1 MKIFKILFLGIV
13 LVLFNLAYLTA
24 QTLPDTIR
32 VKSSGAEPGGVLKLT
47 YEVRIHT
54 VATGG
59 FLLVVEGLPKGLLST
74 ETGVDLT
81 EGGTAPTDPGTWWY
95 VWTADYGKIAKAN
108 ATDASAIL
116 TLGDESDLLSVDIL
130 GFNVDLFATLGPPMG
145 IPDKSG
151 DVLDVF
157 INVPADMVEDSY
169 TLTLPSDGQLIA
181 KFPVAE
187 GTFVELPV
195 VEIDQ
200 IIIAE
205 IPDDN
210 TLRLDASLTALSG
223 GTLTLPVYIANK
235 DTVDSGSFKL
245 TYPSS
250 ALTFSSVTA
259 GTRAGGMTFSS
270 GVALAGTALSAVGDK
285 VASISFTAGEIPTGG
300 LGDMCTV
307 AFSVAS
313 LGAGATGSVVL
324 SDVVLI
330 DKVGDSL
337 LVAASPQD
345 TTELSFAFADTL
357 AIAVQTGTADKGVPW
372 EGTGIAPIIDG
383 QLHLPIRLKNSVP
396 VQSLIFYVTEGPVD
410 KTGVLSADTLVPVTT
425 LTPTSGWVA
434 TAVDSGS
441 FVKVVAY
448 AATPADGIPAGD
460 NVVLHVVYD
469 ITLAEGEIPGVDDLG
484 IDISFALAGVEVV
497 DNTGSL
503 VGIEKVGAT
512 ATIDWR
518 VPTSGEGVGPG
529 AALPKAF
536 ALAQNHPNP
545 FNPSTTINYQIPED
559 AGNVSFSLNV
569 YDIRGRLVKTL
580 AKGMKG
586 SGFYSAFWDGSDSN
600 GRQVSSGVYFYRFTS
615 SKYSATRKMILLK

>member
-1 MKIFKILFLGIV
+1 
-13 LVLFNLAYLTA
+13 VLFNLAYLAA
-24 QTLPDTIR
+24 QTESDTVSI
-32 VKSSGAEPGGVLKLT
+32 SPGIGQPGGTLDITVDVAINSENVGGLVITFAVPSELDTSAGAWYAFSPGYGEALSQHLETLVSKTDSLIAVALFGLTSFDDLIVLGKIPSKSGELIT
-47 YEVRIHT
+47 FTLNVPEDMEEGSYEI
-54 VATGG
+54 
-59 FLLVVEGLPKGLLST
+59 
-74 ETGVDLT
+74 
-81 EGGTAPTDPGTWWY
+81 
-95 VWTADYGKIAKAN
+95 TADPEAN
-108 ATDASAIL
+108 QITSSVIGETPWSF
-116 TLGDESDLLSVDIL
+116 TLE
-130 GFNVDLFATLGPPMG
+130 LGP
-145 IPDKSG
+145 
-151 DVLDVF
+151 
-157 INVPADMVEDSY
+157 
-169 TLTLPSDGQLIA
+169 
-181 KFPVAE
+181 
-187 GTFVELPV
+187 V
-195 VEIDQ
+195 VIS
-200 IIIAE
+200 I

-210 TLRLDASLTALSG
+210 TLRLDASLTAMSG
-223 GTLTLPVYIANK
+223 GTLSLPVYIANK

-250 ALTFSSVTA
+250 TLTFSSVTA

-285 VASISFTAGEIPTGG
+285 VATISFTGGEIPTGG

-313 LGAGATGSVVL
+313 VGAGVTASVVL
-324 SDVVLI
+324 SDVVLN
-330 DKVGDSL
+330 GGAL
-337 LVAASPQD
+337 TVATSPQATAD
-345 TTELSFAFADTL
+345 LSFAFGDTL

-484 IDISFALAGVEVV
+484 IDISFALAGVQVV

-536 ALAQNHPNP
+536 ALAQNYPNP
-545 FNPSTTINYQIPED
+545 FNPSTTISYQIPED
-559 AGNVSFSLNV
+559 AGNVSFTLNV

>member
-13 LVLFNLAYLTA
+13 LVLFNLAYLAA
-24 QTLPDTIR
+24 QTESDTVSI
-32 VKSSGAEPGGVLKLT
+32 SPGIGQPGGTLDITVDVAINSENVGGLVITFAVPSELDTSAGAWYAFSPGYGEALSQHLETLVSKTDSLIAVALFGLTSFDDLIVLGKIPSKSGELIT
-47 YEVRIHT
+47 FTLNVPEDMEEGSYEI
-54 VATGG
+54 
-59 FLLVVEGLPKGLLST
+59 
-74 ETGVDLT
+74 
-81 EGGTAPTDPGTWWY
+81 
-95 VWTADYGKIAKAN
+95 TADPEAN
-108 ATDASAIL
+108 QITSSVIGETPWSF
-116 TLGDESDLLSVDIL
+116 TLE
-130 GFNVDLFATLGPPMG
+130 LGP
-145 IPDKSG
+145 
-151 DVLDVF
+151 
-157 INVPADMVEDSY
+157 
-169 TLTLPSDGQLIA
+169 
-181 KFPVAE
+181 
-187 GTFVELPV
+187 V
-195 VEIDQ
+195 VIS
-200 IIIAE
+200 I

-210 TLRLDASLTALSG
+210 TLRLDASLTAMSG
-223 GTLTLPVYIANK
+223 GTLSLPVYIANK

-250 ALTFSSVTA
+250 TLTFSSVTA

-285 VASISFTAGEIPTGG
+285 VATISFTGGEIPTGG

-313 LGAGATGSVVL
+313 VGAGVTASVVL
-324 SDVVLI
+324 SDVVLN
-330 DKVGDSL
+330 GGAL
-337 LVAASPQD
+337 TVATSPQATAD
-345 TTELSFAFADTL
+345 LSFAFGDTL

-484 IDISFALAGVEVV
+484 IDISFALAGVQVV

-536 ALAQNHPNP
+536 ALAQNYPNP
-545 FNPSTTINYQIPED
+545 FNPSTTISYQIPED
-559 AGNVSFSLNV
+559 AGNVSFTLNV

>member
-13 LVLFNLAYLTA
+13 LVLFNLAYLAA
-24 QTLPDTIR
+24 QTESDTVSI
-32 VKSSGAEPGGVLKLT
+32 SPGIGQPGGTLDITVDVAINSENVGGLVITFAVPSELDTSAGAWYAFSPGYGEALSQHLETLVSKTDSLIAVALFGLTSFDDLIVLGKIPSKSGELIT
-47 YEVRIHT
+47 FTLNVPEDMEEGSYEI
-54 VATGG
+54 
-59 FLLVVEGLPKGLLST
+59 
-74 ETGVDLT
+74 
-81 EGGTAPTDPGTWWY
+81 
-95 VWTADYGKIAKAN
+95 TADPEAN
-108 ATDASAIL
+108 QITSSVIGETPWSF
-116 TLGDESDLLSVDIL
+116 TLE
-130 GFNVDLFATLGPPMG
+130 LGP
-145 IPDKSG
+145 
-151 DVLDVF
+151 
-157 INVPADMVEDSY
+157 
-169 TLTLPSDGQLIA
+169 
-181 KFPVAE
+181 
-187 GTFVELPV
+187 V
-195 VEIDQ
+195 VIS
-200 IIIAE
+200 I

-210 TLRLDASLTALSG
+210 TLRLDASLTAMSG
-223 GTLTLPVYIANK
+223 GTLSLPVYIANK

-250 ALTFSSVTA
+250 TLTFSSVTA

-285 VASISFTAGEIPTGG
+285 VATISFTGGEIPTGG

-313 LGAGATGSVVL
+313 VGAGATGSVVL
-324 SDVVLI
+324 SDVVLN
-330 DKVGDSL
+330 GGAL
-337 LVAASPQD
+337 TVATSPQATAD
-345 TTELSFAFADTL
+345 LSFAFGDTL

-484 IDISFALAGVEVV
+484 IDISFALAGVQVV

-536 ALAQNHPNP
+536 ALAQNYPNP

-559 AGNVSFSLNV
+559 AGNVSFTLNV